1 MAEIC
6 ASLLAA
12 NHGWLIRDMKKAE
25 ESGVCRFHID
35 VCDGHYTENIIF
47 GDQLVRSLREET
59 DAVLD
64 VHLAVL
70 NMPSITL
77 SFMDSGADVITV
89 QYESAHLPSRL
100 IRRIQEAGKQA
111 GICFIPA
118 TGFPVMEYF
127 LEEADVVNIL
137 AVDPGIGGQ
146 KFQAGIL
153 KKVEKTADYIQRNHL
168 TARISVDGGVLLS
181 NFSEVRD
188 AGADIIILGSGIF
201 SGDIA
206 VNLEKINSLNNGRGE
221 G

>member
-25 ESGVCRFHID
+25 ESGIHRFHID
-35 VCDGHYTENIIF
+35 VCDGHYSENIIF

-70 NMPSITL
+70 NMPSITS

-100 IRRIQEAGKQA
+100 IRKIQDDGKQA

-118 TGFPVMEYF
+118 TGFPLMEYF
-127 LEEADVVNIL
+127 LEEVDVVNIL

-146 KFQAGIL
+146 KFRSGIL
-153 KKVEKTADYIQRNHL
+153 GKVEKTADYIQKNRL
-168 TARISVDGGVLLS
+168 STRISVDGGVLLS
-181 NFSEVRD
+181 NFTEVRN

-201 SGDIA
+201 SGDITE
-206 VNLEKINSLNNGRGE
+206 NLKKINSLNNDQGGA
-221 G
+221 